1 MKYLILVI
9 ITISILA
16 CEKTTTLTG
25 QNLNPLSSDSKSN
38 NILLSTD
45 THLYQIVPDA
55 DVGAWI
61 LNTKTG
67 ETQQSWTNTY
77 GQTPFC
83 VVAVPIEE
91 VKIK

>member
-1 MKYLILVI
+1 MKYLTLI
-9 ITISILA
+9 IIPFFIMA
-16 CEKTTTLTG
+16 CEKTTALTG
-25 QNLNPLSSDSKSN
+25 QNLNPLSPDPKTN

-67 ETQQSWTNTY
+67 ETQHCWTNSY
-77 GQTPFC
+77 GLTPLC
-83 VVAVPIEE
+83 VVAEHREE
-91 VKIK
+91 VKRK

>member
-1 MKYLILVI
+1 MKYFTLIIVI
-9 ITISILA
+9 TFIVA
-16 CEKTTTLTG
+16 CEKTTAVTG
-25 QNLNPLSSDSKSN
+25 QNLNPLSLDPKTN

-67 ETQQSWTNTY
+67 ETQHCWTNSY
-77 GQTPFC
+77 GQTPLC
-83 VVAVPIEE
+83 VVAEHKEE
-91 VKIK
+91 VKRK

>member
-1 MKYLILVI
+1 MKYLTLI
-9 ITISILA
+9 IIPFFLMA
-16 CEKTTTLTG
+16 CEKTTSITG
-25 QNLNPLSSDSKSN
+25 QDLNPLSSDPNTN

-67 ETQQSWTNTY
+67 ETQHCWTNSY
-77 GQTPFC
+77 GQTPLC
-83 VVAVPIEE
+83 VVAEHREE
-91 VKIK
+91 VKRK

>member
-1 MKYLILVI
+1 MKYLTLVI
-9 ITISILA
+9 IPFFIVA
-16 CEKTTTLTG
+16 CEKTTALTG
-25 QNLNPLSSDSKSN
+25 QNLNSLSPDPKTN

-67 ETQQSWTNTY
+67 ETQHCWTNSY
-77 GQTPFC
+77 GQTPLC
-83 VVAVPIEE
+83 VVAEHREE
-91 VKIK
+91 VKRK

>member
-1 MKYLILVI
+1 MKYLILAI

-16 CEKTTTLTG
+16 CEKTTAVTG
-25 QNLNPLSSDSKSN
+25 QNLNPLSLDPKTN

-67 ETQQSWTNTY
+67 ETQHCWTNSY
-77 GQTPFC
+77 GQTPLC
-83 VVAVPIEE
+83 VVAEHREE
-91 VKIK
+91 VKRK